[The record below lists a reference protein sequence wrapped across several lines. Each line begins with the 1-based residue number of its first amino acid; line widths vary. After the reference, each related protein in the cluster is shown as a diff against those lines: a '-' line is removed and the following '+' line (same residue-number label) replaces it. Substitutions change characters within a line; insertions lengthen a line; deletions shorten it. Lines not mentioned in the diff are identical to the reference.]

1 MTPDIRTPQCIPRIL
16 PRRTRV
22 VDAVAQA
29 AEQGAGLWL
38 TDRGQVVIHPQGR
51 PGWLRLPYRAQEP
64 GTCAA

>member
-1 MTPDIRTPQCIPRIL
+1 MTPDIRTPHSIPHIL

-51 PGWLRLPYRAQEP
+51 PGWLRLPYRARGGLP
-64 GTCAA
+64 CAA